1 MSTRVQRVEQ
11 LLRREVAAM
20 LLRGDVKDPRVHDK
34 PGISIT
40 GVKVSADL
48 SVARVFVDVL
58 DSTLD
63 VARVLAGLNAASGV
77 MRSHMS
83 KLVKLR
89 RIPSLSFERDP
100 SIEHGAAIERA
111 LAEIREEDERRSAES
126 PATELGSETDSNEP
140 AAETQTP

>member
-40 GVKVSADL
+40 GVKASADL
-48 SVARVFVDVL
+48 SVARIFVDVL

-63 VARVLAGLNAASGV
+63 VHRVLAGLNAASGV

-89 RIPSLSFERDP
+89 RMPSLSFERDP

-111 LAEIREEDERRSAES
+111 LAEIRAEDQQRNAAAASDSDDSEE
-126 PATELGSETDSNEP
+126 PATE
-140 AAETQTP
+140 TP